1 MRRRPLVG
9 GTEEGSSFARSPR
22 IGATRERSTGFGNAT
37 KPRSDRASSST
48 AFCIARPMQALELA
62 SASDLPRSCVVP
74 GAPVRIKLRT
84 PMLLRFR
91 CNFVRLKDDL
101 QLLNVPQTCA
111 SHGPSYRAH
120 PRLYLRCRA
129 GAWRM
134 SGLLRVQPLGD
145 VNYACNQMRFLA
157 ERTQFRRDRV
167 VVAIAR
173 KHLLPDPLF
182 FRCIFSG
189 RSRRSE
195 RHVATRIPL
204 GLVPLEANQII
215 SKDGIVTS
223 GRRLRRCPVQQHD
236 ECRWRE
242 GGPFLI

>member
-1 MRRRPLVG
+1 MRRREFISLLG
-9 GTEEGSSFARSPR
+9 GAAVSWPRVARAQPAGDAGGRVSRRCIRRTVCEPSAR
-22 IGATRERSTGFGNAT
+22 IPAICFGNAT
-37 KPRSDRASSST
+37 TLRSDRASRSS

-134 SGLLRVQPLGD
+134 SGLLRVQPLGE
-145 VNYACNQMRFLA
+145 VN
-157 ERTQFRRDRV
+157 
-167 VVAIAR
+167 
-173 KHLLPDPLF
+173 
-182 FRCIFSG
+182 
-189 RSRRSE
+189 
-195 RHVATRIPL
+195 
-204 GLVPLEANQII
+204 
-215 SKDGIVTS
+215 
-223 GRRLRRCPVQQHD
+223 
-236 ECRWRE
+236 
-242 GGPFLI
+242 